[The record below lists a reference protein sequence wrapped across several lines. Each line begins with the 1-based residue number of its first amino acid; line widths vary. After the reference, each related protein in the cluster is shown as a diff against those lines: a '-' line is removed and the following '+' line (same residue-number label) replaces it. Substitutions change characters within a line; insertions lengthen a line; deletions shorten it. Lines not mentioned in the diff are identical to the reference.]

1 MSTGGVGGT
10 SGSSGTNSSSSS
22 GTSALTAITP
32 DDFLQMLITQLQD
45 QDPLNPTDSDEILQQ
60 VSEIDNIES
69 TTNLSNSLT
78 AVATDQGFQAASGLI
93 GMQVEGVDA
102 NGNPV
107 SGVVD
112 SASFSNGAA
121 TLNVGSQSMPL
132 SGVSAIGTA
141 SSTTTDG
148 TGS

>member
-1 MSTGGVGGT
+1 MSTGSVGGT

-22 GTSALTAITP
+22 TSALTAITP

-45 QDPLNPTDSDEILQQ
+45 QDPMNPTDSDEILQQ

-93 GMQVEGVDA
+93 GMQVQGIDA
-102 NGNPV
+102 SGNAV

-112 SASFSNGAA
+112 SASFANGTA

-132 SGVSAIGTA
+132 SGVSAIGAA